1 MKRRNRPRSVFRL
14 AVLAV
19 AYLFSSSAGTPSQSS
34 NRNVA
39 KPELVIQ
46 TGHSSG
52 VNCVVFGPDQRW
64 LASGGA
70 DKSIRVWDLESG
82 LELRALTGHQSWVRS
97 LAVSHNGE
105 LLASGSNDH
114 TVKVWNVSSGRLIV
128 TLQGH
133 SGVVEAVLFSS
144 DGQRIISGGSDNTIR
159 VWDAAAGKPLQTLKD
174 HTAAITALA
183 VSPDGQSL
191 ASGSADGKVILW
203 NTLDWTSQRTL
214 KGQTKKIGRLVFSPD
229 SRTLVSGGADNE
241 LVLWDAA
248 RGKPRATI
256 KVAAVTAGFV
266 SDSELL
272 TTTPDCTIASWDPAT
287 GKQRRIVAGA
297 ADAPE
302 TLFAT
307 FSRDGMYLAAG
318 SGNRSIEVRA
328 VRDGKVARTLASH
341 SAAFFSVAFSRD
353 GRWLA
358 SGAND
363 HSIRRWQIATGR
375 EMPKLSGHNGWVQAL
390 AFSPNNRQLASGS
403 NSGEIKL
410 WDLNTGG
417 EVYGQSY
424 AGDRIHAI
432 ALSDDEKWLAAAGT
446 GQTIYL
452 VDLVTKETRKL
463 AGHAGEITSLAFAP
477 NSSLILS
484 GSTDKTIRLWNANNA
499 TQLKAI
505 TLDDQVNAIAVNADG
520 SLVAAGTA
528 EKRIELFQLN
538 AGVPGSRR
546 TLTGHTGEIFTL
558 AFSRDGRL
566 ASAGLDE
573 TLRIWD
579 PKTGSEVRTLTGV
592 PGEVNGIDFSSDS
605 RFIASANS
613 DGSIVIWDTQAD
625 VVAAVVVSIPGT
637 DDWLVVTPIGLFDG
651 SHAAW
656 KLLLWRFAQST
667 FKTAPVESFFNEFY
681 FPGLLAEV
689 LAGKNPKAKQDIVN
703 KDRRQ
708 PSIKVQTENSAG
720 ATGERTVQLRLE
732 VTEAP
737 PEGDYKQ
744 GSGVQDLRL
753 FRNGLLVQAW
763 PGDILQGA
771 STRMIETRVPIVAG
785 ENEFTVYAFNR
796 DNVKSTDAVLSISGA
811 EKLRRAGTAYLF
823 VVGIGKYANSEYN
836 LNYSVS
842 DATEI
847 ATQLKSQ
854 QEGLR
859 RYETVEVI
867 SLLNEDATKQN
878 ILLALKLLAGTVKGT
893 LPNNAP
899 ADLLRVKPAQPEDAV
914 VFYFSGHGKAS
925 GDRFYLIPHDLGYL
939 GPRAELDQTGMKTI
953 LTHSVSDIELE
964 EALKPLDVDQL
975 LLVIDA
981 CNSGQALYAV
991 DERRGPMNT
1000 RGLAQLA
1007 YEKGMYVLTAS
1018 QSDEAAFESKKLEHS
1033 YLAYA
1038 LLEEGIKAGAADA
1051 DGNGQIFLNEWFNY
1065 ATDRV
1070 PTMRVKK
1077 EQTRKQLEEDE
1088 DEKRVQRPRVFNMRE
1103 GGAERFM
1110 IARLAARNPSK

>member
-1 MKRRNRPRSVFRL
+1 VP
-14 AVLAV
+14 
-19 AYLFSSSAGTPSQSS
+19 
-34 NRNVA
+34 
-39 KPELVIQ
+39 
-46 TGHSSG
+46 
-52 VNCVVFGPDQRW
+52 
-64 LASGGA
+64 
-70 DKSIRVWDLESG
+70 
-82 LELRALTGHQSWVRS
+82 
-97 LAVSHNGE
+97 
-105 LLASGSNDH
+105 
-114 TVKVWNVSSGRLIV
+114 
-128 TLQGH
+128 
-133 SGVVEAVLFSS
+133 
-144 DGQRIISGGSDNTIR
+144 
-159 VWDAAAGKPLQTLKD
+159 
-174 HTAAITALA
+174 
-183 VSPDGQSL
+183 
-191 ASGSADGKVILW
+191 
-203 NTLDWTSQRTL
+203 
-214 KGQTKKIGRLVFSPD
+214 
-229 SRTLVSGGADNE
+229 
-241 LVLWDAA
+241 
-248 RGKPRATI
+248 
-256 KVAAVTAGFV
+256 
-266 SDSELL
+266 
-272 TTTPDCTIASWDPAT
+272 
-287 GKQRRIVAGA
+287 
-297 ADAPE
+297 
-302 TLFAT
+302 
-307 FSRDGMYLAAG
+307 
-318 SGNRSIEVRA
+318 
-328 VRDGKVARTLASH
+328 DGKVARTLASH

-358 SGAND
+358 AGAND
-363 HSIRRWQIATGR
+363 HSIRLWQTATGR

-390 AFSPNNRQLASGS
+390 AFSPNKRQLASGS

-410 WDLNTGG
+410 WDLNTGA

-446 GQTIYL
+446 GQIIYL
-452 VDLVTKETRKL
+452 VDLVTKQTRKL
-463 AGHAGEITSLAFAP
+463 AGHAGEITSLAFIP
-477 NSSLILS
+477 NSSLIFS
-484 GSTDKTIRLWNANNA
+484 GSTDKTIRLWDANSA

-505 TLDDQVNAIAVNADG
+505 TLDDQINAIAVNADG
-520 SLVAAGTA
+520 SLLAAGTA
-528 EKRIELFQLN
+528 ENRIELFQLN
-538 AGVPGSRR
+538 AGMPDARR

-579 PKTGSEVRTLTGV
+579 PKTGSEIRTLTGV

-613 DGSIVIWDTQAD
+613 DGSIVIWDTQAA
-625 VVAAVVVSIPGT
+625 VVAAVVVSNPGS

-651 SHAAW
+651 SPAAW
-656 KLLLWRFAQST
+656 KLLLWRFAQNT

-720 ATGERTVQLRLE
+720 ATGERTVQLKLE

-737 PEGDYKQ
+737 AEGDYKQ
-744 GSGVQDLRL
+744 GSGAQDLRL

-771 STRMIETRVPIVAG
+771 STRTIETRVPIVAG
-785 ENEFTVYAFNR
+785 ENEFTIYAFNR

-811 EKLRRAGTAYLF
+811 EKLHRAGTAYLF

-836 LNYSVS
+836 LNYSVA

-847 ATQLKSQ
+847 AAQLRTQ

-859 RYETVEVI
+859 RYEPVDVI
-867 SLLNEDATKQN
+867 SLLNEDATKEN
-878 ILLALKLLAGTVKGT
+878 ILLALKLLAGTVKGP

-899 ADLLRVKPAQPEDAV
+899 ADLSRVKPAQPEDAV

-939 GPRAELDQTGMKTI
+939 GPRAELDETGIKTI
-953 LTHSVSDIELE
+953 LAHSVSDIELE
-964 EALKPLDVDQL
+964 AALKPLDVDQL

-981 CNSGQALYAV
+981 CNSGQALYAT

-1000 RGLAQLA
+1000 KGLAQLA

-1070 PTMRVKK
+1070 PTMRTKK

-1088 DEKRVQRPRVFNMRE
+1088 DEKRVQRPRVFNMRQ